1 MKRLFTIFAMGL
13 FVMLLASPH
22 ASQAQSATPATPAT
36 PATTAKAK
44 TEIHSKTTTATHT
57 AKYDLNTASKEQ
69 LMKLAGVDDATADKI
84 IAARPYKSKKDLVS
98 KNVLSQSEYD
108 RIHAHVMVKTSS
120 NTQAAPKKT
129 GR

>member
-1 MKRLFTIFAMGL
+1 MKRSFTIYTLGL
-13 FVMLLASPH
+13 LVMLLALPH
-22 ASQAQSATPATPAT
+22 ASRAQSATPANPAIPAT
-36 PATTAKAK
+36 PAKPATKSETTK
-44 TEIHSKTTTATHT
+44 TKTHT
-57 AKYDLNTASKEQ
+57 TKYDLNTASKDQ

-98 KNVLSQSEYD
+98 KNVMSQSEYD
-108 RIHAHVMVKTSS
+108 RIHQHVMVKS